1 MPLGTV
7 QPKLTDRSVVNGY
20 HLVEGAPLNT
30 IAPGQRRRRKEA
42 RPQEL
47 IDAAIAVF
55 AEKGF
60 AASRL
65 EDVAR
70 RAGVGKGTAYLYF
83 PTKEALFKAAVGE
96 VIVTRIAMSEREVE
110 DWDGT
115 TTELLQQVM
124 QRWVQVISSR
134 QGGLLKLIVA
144 EARNFPELAAWYH
157 REVAE
162 RGHRLLCAILRRGV
176 ERGEFRAI
184 DVEAVSSVIA
194 APLAFRAIWA
204 HSLGRC
210 EAAPVSDERFA
221 ATYFDF
227 LVAGLRARR
236 PVDGD

>member
-1 MPLGTV
+1 MEGNPLGAV
-7 QPKLTDRSVVNGY
+7 AAA
-20 HLVEGAPLNT
+20 H
-30 IAPGQRRRRKEA
+30 RRRRKEA
-42 RPQEL
+42 RPGEL

-70 RAGVGKGTAYLYF
+70 RAGAGKGTAYLYF
-83 PTKEALFKAAVGE
+83 PNKEALFKAAVGE

-110 DWDGT
+110 DWHGATAD
-115 TTELLQQVM
+115 LLRQVLE
-124 QRWVQVISSR
+124 RWVQVISSR

-204 HSLGRC
+204 HSLGCC
-210 EAAPVSDERFA
+210 EVSPVSDERFT

-227 LVAGLRARR
+227 MVAGLRAHR
-236 PVDGD
+236 PANGS